1 VIVLLEPVRPSGFVS
16 GGYRYQDEI
25 GKRLAAWGI
34 GRQEALKAEQLAP
47 RAEEL
52 RSRGDT
58 VVVDGLFVGRA
69 AAVPDCVL
77 LLHMLPAA
85 AWLRPWLQDCEG
97 VIGTGEATARA
108 LRAARV
114 PVTVVRPGLDA
125 CFTPGGDRA
134 PDGKLRVLCVGTIAS
149 HKGQREV
156 TAALVRDREL
166 ARRCVLECLG
176 VLEEEPDYVA
186 SLRHE
191 AGQGGLQLEL
201 PGVVTAAEVAEN
213 LRRTD
218 LFVSASRSESF
229 GMAVAEAVACA
240 VPVLAFA
247 AGEVGSFLRDGE
259 NGRLLP
265 AGTPFPV
272 FAGVL
277 HRLLLDATERRR
289 LCRPDLRPRLDG
301 WDGVAREFAA
311 AVERPRGSV
320 PAP

>member
-1 VIVLLEPVRPSGFVS
+1 VIALLEPVRTPGFVS

-25 GKRLAAWGI
+25 GKRLAAWGL
-34 GRQEALKAEQLAP
+34 GRQEALSVEQLAA
-47 RAEEL
+47 RAAEL
-52 RSRGDT
+52 RANGDT

-69 AAVPDCVL
+69 AAVPGCVV

-97 VIGTGEATARA
+97 VIATGEATARA

-125 CFTPGGDRA
+125 CFTPGGERA

-156 TAALVRDREL
+156 AAALVRDGEL

-176 VLEEEPDYVA
+176 VLEEEPDCVA
-186 SLRHE
+186 ALRHE
-191 AGQGGLQLEL
+191 AGQGGLPLEL
-201 PGVVTAAEVAEN
+201 PGAVTPAEVAES
-213 LRRTD
+213 LRRAD

-240 VPVLAFA
+240 VPVVAFA
-247 AGEVGSFLRDGE
+247 TGEIASFVRDGE

-272 FAGVL
+272 FAGEL
-277 HRLLLDATERRR
+277 HRLLRDATGRRR

-301 WDGVAREFAA
+301 WDEVAREFAA
-311 AVERPRGSV
+311 AARLRKELGKR
-320 PAP
+320 